1 MEATWKNLVRQAR
14 TPQQNDDVLF
24 DRAVSAL
31 KAARAMK
38 RRKLTPPSFGSSE
51 LNLIC
56 SLAATQE
63 RSMIRRVC
71 AAVVATVLSGDAAAQ
86 GRALVGGGVW
96 RLDDWLVVAPGEI
109 KLPPSDEIAGENS
122 LEDKRLLIEESVRQ
136 LLTRSS
142 SLSKAEDPTT
152 MRQVL
157 PEGVRDR
164 KILMEIRNLPD
175 PAKAPIAVKLCP
187 NLRQM
192 QLAQTQP
199 SSPKQAK
206 NKVDERASKPR
217 EIEIWRG
224 DTTLKTTTGRSVDA
238 VCNVTK
244 VMVGDVVGDDTD
256 DLRTNPSYLCC
267 HRVGEFS
274 AAMRK
279 DALRHSLE
287 VVRVRIA
294 SQGSDFEA
302 YLSRPVL
309 DGETTLANDEFVG
322 NGAVISDLCQSLIK
336 LPWFSSDDPAVPVWR
351 VPETLG
357 MSQKVAVRCI
367 QLLVSAAGR
376 SANTKRAVLLA
387 VVSEINKAL
396 LLRATIKAKPGETMR
411 RKSAIFSGSMH
422 RKYVECR
429 DAIVETLKGLTL
441 VCLGVHEACENGA
454 FGFTR
459 SRRDNAKS
467 SVRLDPI
474 SSLEQSRLGTI
485 DALSRIASN
494 REDPPPNEPETDV
507 FYGHH
512 VILGRTQA
520 EDHIVE
526 DSETKCVS
534 PLKRSVAGVLFRAEA
549 LASHDRKLR
558 ERKLAARQNSA
569 ALMKLRHRIM
579 NQIHEYRRHA
589 LERCIDFEA
598 GHVEARR
605 SKLTNSS
612 VTRRQ

>member
-1 MEATWKNLVRQAR
+1 MMEATWKNLVRQAR
-14 TPQQNDDVLF
+14 TPQRNDDVLF

-63 RSMIRRVC
+63 RAMIRRVC

-86 GRALVGGGVW
+86 GRALVGGSVW
-96 RLDDWLVVAPGEI
+96 RLDDWLVVSPGEI
-109 KLPPSDEIAGENS
+109 KMPPSDDIESDNS
-122 LEDKRLLIEESVRQ
+122 FEEKRLRVEESVRHM
-136 LLTRSS
+136 LTRSS
-142 SLSKAEDPTT
+142 SLSKGECSTSL
-152 MRQVL
+152 RQAL
-157 PEGVRDR
+157 PEGVHDR

-192 QLAQTQP
+192 QSAQTQP
-199 SSPKQAK
+199 SSPKQVQ
-206 NKVDERASKPR
+206 NKGDERVSKPR

-224 DTTLKTTTGRSVDA
+224 DTILETTTGRSVEA
-238 VCNVTK
+238 TCIVTK

-267 HRVGEFS
+267 HRVGVFS
-274 AAMRK
+274 AVMRN
-279 DALRHSLE
+279 DTLRHMLE

-309 DGETTLANDEFVG
+309 DGATTLTNEEFIG
-322 NGAVISDLCQSLIK
+322 NGAVINDLCQSLIK

-351 VPETLG
+351 VPEKLG
-357 MSQKVAVRCI
+357 MTQKVEVRCI
-367 QLLVSAAGR
+367 QLLVSAAGC

-387 VVSEINKAL
+387 VVSEINRAL
-396 LLRATIKAKPGETMR
+396 RLRAPNKVQPGETMR
-411 RKSAIFSGSMH
+411 RKIAYFSGSVH

-441 VCLGVHEACENGA
+441 ACLGVHDASEFGA
-454 FGFTR
+454 LEFTGLR
-459 SRRDNAKS
+459 SNNAKS
-467 SVRLDPI
+467 SSRLDPV
-474 SSLEQSRLGTI
+474 SSLEQSRLATI
-485 DALSRIASN
+485 DVLSRIASN
-494 REDPPPNEPETDV
+494 REDPPPQAPETGD
-507 FYGHH
+507 FYCHH
-512 VILGRTQA
+512 VILGRTKA
-520 EDHIVE
+520 EDHILQDNE
-526 DSETKCVS
+526 NKIQS
-534 PLKRSVAGVLFRAEA
+534 PLKRSLAVLCRAEE
-549 LASHDRKLR
+549 LASHERKLR
-558 ERKLAARQNSA
+558 ERKLAARENSA
-569 ALMKLRHRIM
+569 ALMKLRRRIM
-579 NQIHEYRRHA
+579 TQIDDYRRQA
-589 LERCIDFEA
+589 LERCLGFEA

-605 SKLTNSS
+605 TKLTNAS
-612 VTRRQ
+612 VTRRK